1 MTPGLV
7 LLLRMAWRNIW
18 RNPVRS
24 SVVFVS
30 MGLGVWAGLFL
41 MGWAS
46 GINDA
51 RVQDAIDDYL
61 AHGHVHV
68 AGYTADGTNLR
79 ALLPNASAAAARL
92 EARPDVRGVAPR
104 LQVPAMVQAALGSSG
119 LLLQGVDPQREA
131 ELFTIPHRVPDGAF
145 LADTAR
151 EFNGVVV
158 GQALANRLDLR
169 VGDPVVFTYQDTA
182 ATVHSTLYT
191 VEGLYDGTS
200 NLTEEAVAYVRLDK
214 LATELGVPQAAHD
227 LAFRVDPSAARQKES
242 LEAVCAEIQEDFPAF
257 QVKSWRKTA
266 PEMGYV
272 DEIMAQALLL
282 FMGIMLLAMA
292 FGILNT
298 MLMAILERQRELGML
313 MAVGLT
319 RQRVFAL
326 VVLETVLLT
335 GIGLP
340 FGLLLGHATLVF
352 TNRTGIS
359 LEAFADGL
367 AEFGIS
373 PVIYPQ
379 VVTHWYLPVVALVF
393 VLSLLASLM
402 PARKAVS
409 LNPIESM
416 RAL

>member
-1 MTPGLV
+1 MIDAF
-7 LLLRMAWRNIW
+7 LLLVRLAWRNIW

-24 SVVFVS
+24 SVVFIS
-30 MGLGVWAGLFL
+30 MGLGVWAGIFL

-51 RVQDAIDDYL
+51 RVQAAIDDYL
-61 AHGHVHV
+61 AHGHAH
-68 AGYTADGTNLR
+68 APGYAADGTNPR
-79 ALLPNASAAAARL
+79 ACVSDASALLNRL
-92 EARPDVRGVAPR
+92 QAHPAVRGAAPR
-104 LQVPAMVQAALGSSG
+104 VLLPAMIQSANGSTG
-119 LLLQGVDPQREA
+119 LLLQGVDPDLETR
-131 ELFTIPHRVPDGAF
+131 LFTSPKRLEDGVF
-145 LADTAR
+145 LTDTAR
-151 EFNGVVV
+151 AYRGVVV
-158 GQALANRLDLR
+158 GQALAERLDLR

-182 ATVHSTLYT
+182 STVYSTLYT
-191 VEGLYDGTS
+191 VDGLYDGTS
-200 NLTEEAVAYVRLDK
+200 NLTEEAVAYVRRDRLSEEVGWND
-214 LATELGVPQAAHD
+214 AVHD
-227 LAFRVDPSAARQKES
+227 VAFRVDPEQARNKED
-242 LEAVCAEIQEDFPAF
+242 LEAICSEIQAQFPDL
-257 QVKSWRKTA
+257 QIQTWRQTA

-313 MAVGLT
+313 MAVGMT
-319 RQRVFAL
+319 RRRVFAV
-326 VVLETVLLT
+326 VVLETILLT
-335 GIGLP
+335 GVGLP

-352 TNRTGIS
+352 THRTGIS
-359 LEAFADGL
+359 LEMFSQGL

-373 PVIYPQ
+373 PVIHPQ
-379 VVTHWYLPVVALVF
+379 VVTHWYLPVAALVF
-393 VLSLLASLM
+393 ILSILAALM